1 MNSGLL
7 LDTCAV
13 IWLSEGAKVAP
24 AALSAINNVTKN
36 GGTIFL
42 SPVSAWEIGMLVA
55 KGRVRLRL
63 DPAAAYRALLK
74 LPKVEEVALT
84 AEILVTSSF
93 LPGRPH
99 NDPFDRV
106 IVATARERGLTI
118 VTRDRAIL
126 AYAEAGNV
134 AALEC

>member
-1 MNSGLL
+1 MNSRLL

-13 IWLSEGAKVAP
+13 IWLAEGAEVAP
-24 AALSAINNVTKN
+24 AALSVINDVLKKD
-36 GGTIFL
+36 GVIFL

-63 DPAAAYRALLK
+63 DPVAAYRALLR

-84 AEILVTSSF
+84 AEILVGSSF
-93 LPGRPH
+93 LPGHPH
-99 NDPFDRV
+99 ADPFDRV
-106 IVATARERGLTI
+106 IVATAREHGLTI

-126 AYAEAGNV
+126 TYAEAGHV

>member
-1 MNSGLL
+1 MSRRLL
-7 LDTCAV
+7 LDTCAA
-13 IWLSEGAKVAP
+13 IWLSEGAEVASTV
-24 AALSAINNVTKN
+24 LSAIDDVLRED
-36 GGTIFL
+36 GTIFL

-63 DPAAAYRALLK
+63 DPVAAYRSLLR
-74 LPKVEEVALT
+74 LPKVEEAALT
-84 AEILVTSSF
+84 AEILVGSSF
-93 LPGRPH
+93 LPGWPH
-99 NDPFDRV
+99 ADPFDRV

-126 AYAEAGNV
+126 AYAEAGHV

>member
-1 MNSGLL
+1 MSNRLL

-13 IWLSEGAKVAP
+13 IWLSEGAEVAP
-24 AALSAINNVTKN
+24 AVLSVINDVLRKD
-36 GGTIFL
+36 GAIFL

-55 KGRVRLRL
+55 KGRIKLRL
-63 DPAAAYRALLK
+63 DPVAAYRALLR
-74 LPKVEEVALT
+74 LPKVEEAALT
-84 AEILVTSSF
+84 AEILVGSSF

-99 NDPFDRV
+99 ADPFDRV

-118 VTRDRAIL
+118 VTRDHAIL
-126 AYAEAGNV
+126 SYAEAGHV